1 MVYYCSAIIANA
13 QYFQHVYYSTPKN
26 ENEWL
31 NHGLRDTI
39 VSDSALQDDKRCYAA
54 TGIFDDKIGTG
65 SPNVNRVKYLVAN
78 KWGTPLTNV
87 YHKVYSSNGNS
98 EYDAYGNFMEKTP
111 DGHIIVGKVTSSTGD
126 SIAINGQ
133 SDLLILRVT
142 NNGNVTYAK
151 RVDMGYA
158 EEGMCIQQLNSSSDY
173 IICGIRRRASGSEAI
188 VMRFTLGGNIVW
200 CEAFNF
206 NASYTNYFA
215 TANHLVIDAN
225 DNAYMVG
232 SYRYKDGEQNVLVFG
247 VDRNG
252 ALLELGMI
260 GDAAHDEIGN
270 SIRRTQNAG
279 EYAIVGEVHEA
290 GKKRADGLVF
300 HFTPASATINNYKYI
315 HSWNVNPTSY
325 AGLIFEDIQERIN
338 PLTSDQT
345 FYATGAV
352 TNAANGNN
360 DAVVFQLDPLLDP
373 IGEYHYGGQQHDF
386 SKAIDLVNYDAVGD
400 GFVFF
405 GGYGNTSPANT
416 YSYITK
422 AYFNG
427 VTACIDT
434 IQDSLK
440 TDIDPQYHELDTV
453 IFDNDTLINLYAV
466 KYQSADSVIC
476 QDTVISD
483 SLSKR
488 INSFENNIVEVSVWP
503 NPIITGNSVNFEYIA
518 ETNTDI
524 HIYIL
529 DVSGRVLV
537 SSVIKVNKGYNL
549 LQTVVFDTLPPGSYF
564 IQIND
569 QGKGS
574 VFRVVK

>member
-1 MVYYCSAIIANA
+1 MIANA
-13 QYFQHVYYSTPKN
+13 QYFQHVYFSTPKN

-31 NHGLRDTI
+31 NHGLRDTT
-39 VSDSALQDDKRCYAA
+39 VSDSVLQDDERCYAA
-54 TGIFDDKIGTG
+54 TGIFDDKTGTL
-65 SPNVNRVKYLVAN
+65 SPNVNRVKYLVTN
-78 KWGTPLTNV
+78 KWGTPITNV
-87 YHKVYSSNGNS
+87 YHKVYSANGNS

-111 DGHIIVGKVTSSTGD
+111 DGHIIVGKVTSSKGD

-142 NNGNVTYAK
+142 NDGNITYAK

-158 EEGMCIQQLNSSSDY
+158 EEGMCIQQLNSSTDY

-188 VMRFTLGGNIVW
+188 VMRFTLAGNIVW
-200 CEAFNF
+200 CQAFNF
-206 NASYTNYFA
+206 NAFYTNYSA

-232 SYRYKDGEQNVLVFG
+232 SYRNGSGHHNVLVFG
-247 VDRNG
+247 VDGNG
-252 ALLELGMI
+252 ALLELSMI
-260 GDAAHDEIGN
+260 GDAQHDEIGN

-279 EYAIVGEVHEA
+279 EYVIVGEVHET

-325 AGLIFEDIQERIN
+325 AGLIFEDVQERIHPSTN
-338 PLTSDQT
+338 DQT
-345 FYATGAV
+345 FYATGVV
-352 TNAANGNN
+352 TNAVNGNN
-360 DAVVFQLDPLLDP
+360 DAVVFQLDPILDP
-373 IGEYHYGGQQHDF
+373 IGEYHYGGREHDF

-400 GFVFF
+400 GFVIF

-440 TDIDPQYHELDTV
+440 TDVDPQYHELDTV
-453 IFDNDTLINLYAV
+453 IFDNDTLINLFA
-466 KYQSADSVIC
+466 KKFASADSMIC

-488 INSFENNIVEVSVWP
+488 INSFENNTVEVGVWP
-503 NPIITGNSVNFEYIA
+503 NPVIAGAPLNFEYNA
-518 ETNTDI
+518 ELNTDVN
-524 HIYIL
+524 IYIL
-529 DVSGRVLV
+529 DISGRVLV
-537 SSVIKVNKGYNL
+537 TDLFSVYKGYNL
-549 LQTVVFDTLPPGSYF
+549 IQTFVFDDLPPGSYF
-564 IQIND
+564 IRIDENCKQTVLKII
-569 QGKGS
+569 K
-574 VFRVVK
+574 